1 MRCAYRPAKPPTS
14 CSRKAS
20 QWDAGSGRKGMRQ
33 MVKQDPQ
40 DDGRWHLDRK
50 INLGLVI
57 GLVTQAIMFG
67 WWGSK
72 LDSRVGEVEK
82 SIAREERRAD
92 DLDVRA
98 RAIDSR
104 LVRIEERSTATLE
117 ILKDIRSHL
126 SLGARP

>member
-1 MRCAYRPAKPPTS
+1 
-14 CSRKAS
+14 
-20 QWDAGSGRKGMRQ
+20 